1 MKRILRRILFIGAA
15 LALALDAWLYLPGF
29 LSGPQEL
36 TGETEVH
43 FIDVGQGDSILLLS
57 GGQAVLVD
65 AGTAESGDTIV
76 RYLEE
81 LGVQELYAVVAT
93 HPHADHIGGMA
104 RVIEAFPI
112 GHFFMGRETANTAT
126 YGNMLDALEAR
137 GLRPTVPQ
145 PGDVLPF
152 DSGASLTFL
161 GPDDD
166 VSDSDLNNRSLVTL
180 FQAGGRSVLL
190 MGDAEAAAERSL
202 LDHYPLLSCEILK
215 VGHHGA
221 STSSSEEFLR
231 AVRPSTAVIS
241 CGVNNDYGHPS
252 PQTLENLSLAGVDDV
267 RITAESGTVVLPL
280 DPLPSSTENAA

>member
-15 LALALDAWLYLPGF
+15 LVLALDAWLYLPGF

-126 YGNMLDALEAR
+126 YGSMLDALEAR
-137 GLRPTVPQ
+137 GLRPTC
-145 PGDVLPF
+145 
-152 DSGASLTFL
+152 
-161 GPDDD
+161 
-166 VSDSDLNNRSLVTL
+166 
-180 FQAGGRSVLL
+180 LL
-190 MGDAEAAAERSL
+190 
-202 LDHYPLLSCEILK
+202 Y
-215 VGHHGA
+215 
-221 STSSSEEFLR
+221 TSR
-231 AVRPSTAVIS
+231 CV
-241 CGVNNDYGHPS
+241 
-252 PQTLENLSLAGVDDV
+252 
-267 RITAESGTVVLPL
+267 
-280 DPLPSSTENAA
+280 